1 MNGPQRK
8 GGTMLTAQEVAA
20 IAGGAAIGEPVEVI
34 EADYP
39 RNPASPVTT
48 EFAPT
53 KFNTK

>member
-1 MNGPQRK
+1 MNGPQRT

-39 RNPASPVTT
+39 RNPASPVAT